1 MDVRLATPDDLDAIV
16 DFIESQHANDPTFNC
31 WSRKPERVHIEF
43 WIRESTIALAE
54 NNGILGLDLFEDT
67 GLSNITVVSRD
78 NFSEVVPALARFEQS
93 VTGKV
98 PFGPVSSVPLLQ
110 LFLSVGFR
118 EDEDTGLI
126 HWVGP

>member
-16 DFIESQHANDPTFNC
+16 DFIEAHHASDPTFNC
-31 WSRKPERVHIEF
+31 WSRKPERTHLE
-43 WIRESTIALAE
+43 WLMREWKIALCE
-54 NNGILGLDLFEDT
+54 DGGIIGLDVFNESGET
-67 GLSNITVVSRD
+67 NITVVSRD